1 MKFRLT
7 IMTAVAVVGLSAGI
21 ATVQADESN
30 APSQAVSYAGLNLD
44 SDVGARMFY
53 TRVQSAAKSV
63 CSAYGGRDLGLAER
77 YKSCIDN
84 AVGSAVNQANNSKVT
99 ALYTRSKSTPM
110 RLFASR

>member
-7 IMTAVAVVGLSAGI
+7 IMTAVAVVGLSAGV

-53 TRVQSAAKSV
+53 TRVKNAAKSV
-63 CSAYGGRDLGLAER
+63 CSAYDHDLGLAER
-77 YKSCIDN
+77 HKSCIDN

-99 ALYTRSKSTPM
+99 ELYTRSKSTPM